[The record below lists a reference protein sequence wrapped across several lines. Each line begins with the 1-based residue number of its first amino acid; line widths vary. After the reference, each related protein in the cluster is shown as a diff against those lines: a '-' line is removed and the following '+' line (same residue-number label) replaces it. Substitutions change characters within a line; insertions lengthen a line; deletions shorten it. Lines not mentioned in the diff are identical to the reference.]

1 MDLFLLVIQLLV
13 LVYRF
18 GGQIHAK
25 FFKGFDI
32 HIGEH
37 DGGVYLAALKLG
49 KLSQGFFCNRIRGS
63 AHGQGNENLVSMETG
78 IFASEIGSL

>member
-37 DGGVYLAALKLG
+37 DGGVYLAA
-49 KLSQGFFCNRIRGS
+49 
-63 AHGQGNENLVSMETG
+63 
-78 IFASEIGSL
+78 